1 MANTSATLV
10 YATRRVGRL
19 STLNIASKLVWA
31 AGVGIALVLRASLWT
46 YAVAAVLSEA
56 LRLGVLY
63 RLSYSVAHVRL
74 RFDLRA
80 TVAVLKRS
88 SPFYLVQV
96 AVALY
101 AKIDVAIMGMLVTDR
116 ELGFYG
122 AATNLSSVAMLMSPF
137 MGWVLMPQLSR
148 TVNDRVAFASM
159 LRRALEWTL
168 VLAIPIA
175 MMLGLGADIIVPEVF
190 GLQFE
195 PAVTAMR
202 VLMPIFVLVY
212 VAMLGATGMILLDRS
227 WTVSV
232 VTMLSL
238 LANAGLNVIVVRP
251 AWHFFG
257 EGGAGIGAAAVSVT
271 TEAIVA
277 AAYVWFLRREIL
289 DARNVASM
297 LKSLAACAFVV
308 AFHLFSAGLGKLRLP
323 LDLAIYVVLVVMV
336 RAVRVSELV
345 DLVRSTLRERGS
357 HANS

>member
-1 MANTSATLV
+1 
-10 YATRRVGRL
+10 
-19 STLNIASKLVWA
+19 
-31 AGVGIALVLRASLWT
+31 
-46 YAVAAVLSEA
+46 
-56 LRLGVLY
+56 
-63 RLSYSVAHVRL
+63 
-74 RFDLRA
+74 
-80 TVAVLKRS
+80 
-88 SPFYLVQV
+88 
-96 AVALY
+96 
-101 AKIDVAIMGMLVTDR
+101 
-116 ELGFYG
+116 
-122 AATNLSSVAMLMSPF
+122 
-137 MGWVLMPQLSR
+137 
-148 TVNDRVAFASM
+148 
-159 LRRALEWTL
+159 
-168 VLAIPIA
+168 
-175 MMLGLGADIIVPEVF
+175 MMLGLGADVIVPEVF

-232 VTMLSL
+232 VTVLSL
-238 LANAGLNVIVVRP
+238 LANAGLNVIVIRP
-251 AWHFFG
+251 AWRWFG
-257 EGGAGIGAAAVSVT
+257 AGGAGIGAAAVSVT

-323 LDLAIYVVLVVMV
+323 LDLAIYVVLVVLS